1 MAKITIAAH
10 EHIGNFPVPPAF
22 ARVYCD
28 RPFLNDDGDTVQNGA
43 IRSGNYV
50 KQVEAAYSAGV
61 TTIAAFD
68 GSNQLDSTVPDGA
81 TREEAFY
88 ALTLHDTDGNYLATV
103 FEEIKVPSSPTTTS
117 WAELSIVSGIRPV
130 PYRYS
135 YPTLA
140 DVQSLVALMALAN
153 LVDTQ
158 ITSPAN
164 NDLLAYDSILGKW
177 KNSAASG
184 YITTAAA
191 NAAFAPATPFN
202 YSYGRVI
209 DQLIN
214 AAGTSRFINCGSG
227 TTYGRWVG
235 DTGLYS
241 AGTGYDTGNS
251 GWQANTPLRPMMSQ
265 NGQVY
270 QYLRFHTST
279 ITYTLSGF
287 APFQPCLVRIHT
299 GDTGGLGAAVK
310 QSITINGTTVQATY
324 TAATDA
330 GGNYMIGIKEF
341 TVNASSSG
349 QLVIAFV
356 PSGGF
361 DAAVSAI
368 EVQQPVPLGCRTIHV
383 AGDSITAGGGP
394 IAITDTWPY
403 QLAELYNG
411 NLAQINGTTYD
422 RGYDEKAKRILHMA
436 ARSGD
441 TIPTQQ
447 TIAGTNIN
455 PFKSTLNEKEIV
467 FLNCG
472 VNDILAGASSAT
484 VQSRLTSYFASLTSG
499 FTKGIGTITPSTSL
513 SAGQETIRQAVN
525 TWIKAN
531 SLALDFVVDWETLD
545 SRLANAANATY
556 FYDGLH
562 NTRAGY
568 TIRAGLMRTAL
579 EAL

>member
-1 MAKITIAAH
+1 MAKITISEH
-10 EHIGNFPVPPAF
+10 EHIGYFSNEPAF

-28 RPFLNDDGDTVQNGA
+28 REFVNDDGQSVQVGSIQSDNF
-43 IRSGNYV
+43 V
-50 KQVEAAYSAGV
+50 KQVEAAYAAGV
-61 TTIAAFD
+61 TTIRAFD
-68 GSNQLDSTVPDGA
+68 GSDELDSTIIAA
-81 TREEAFY
+81 TGRVMAFY
-88 ALTLHDTDGNYLATV
+88 TLTLHDANGNYLATV
-103 FEEIKVPSSPTTTS
+103 FERIKVPASPTTTT
-117 WAELSIVSGIRPV
+117 WATLAILAQTAVLPFRAE
-130 PYRYS
+130 
-135 YPTLA
+135 YPTFP
-140 DVQSLVALMALAN
+140 DVQSIVALAPLAN

-214 AAGTSRFINCGSG
+214 ASPTSRFINCGSG

-241 AGTGYDTGNS
+241 AGTGYDTGNT
-251 GWQANTPLRPMMSQ
+251 GWQANTPLRPGLSQ

-279 ITYTLSGF
+279 ITYTLTGF
-287 APFQPCLVRIHT
+287 APYQPCLVRIHT
-299 GDTGGLGAAVK
+299 GDTGGLGAQVK

-330 GGNYMIGIKEF
+330 GGNYMIGIKEY

-361 DAAVSAI
+361 YAAVSAI
-368 EVQQPVPLGCRTIHV
+368 EVQQPMPLGYRTIHV

-403 QLAELYNG
+403 QLGELYNG
-411 NLAQINGTTYD
+411 NLAQINGVTYD
-422 RGYDEKAKRILHMA
+422 RGYDEKAKRTLHMA

-441 TIPTQQ
+441 DIPTQEI
-447 TIAGTNIN
+447 IAGTNIN

-484 VQSRLTSYFASLTSG
+484 IQGRLTSYFAGLTSG

-513 SAGQETIRQAVN
+513 SAGQETIRQTVN
-525 TWIKAN
+525 AWIRAN
-531 SLALDFVVDWETLD
+531 SLGLSLVVDWEALD
-545 SRLANAANATY
+545 SRLANAGNATY

-568 TIRAGLMRTAL
+568 TIRAGLMQTAL